1 MASKPVEK
9 FLPAVIGSLHQERAE
24 GVLKLEQND
33 GCRRLFWWN
42 GDLIYLQSDVAGEQF
57 GNYLL
62 RQGVLDLPALQELL
76 APGEGPRFG
85 EKVVQWGLLSK
96 EERDE
101 HLKTLMTQILLH
113 ALEHSV
119 VDISWEPCSIG
130 DRLTGDL
137 YFTLH
142 HRQLVWACFQEL
154 RNLKELSDLLYAQ
167 TAWRWKAPA
176 DLLISLKDLPL
187 NPRIAYALSFLGPE
201 PIGFETFM
209 GLTELEEEETA
220 RLLLSLWALGGL
232 ELIEGELPFSTKQAG
247 RTPPSKRPEPVQP
260 PPAPVPPR
268 PPAVAAKPIPPPAP
282 APTSLPLIPPPPI
295 LPPASQAPPPP
306 LFKEPVITIELA
318 HEEEEEKIDYA
329 VGGVLPP
336 RPEAGVEAEEE
347 ETASPVRNARRLF
360 NKAKILIMQERASEA
375 IRALEQSLKLDP
387 DSPKAFEAWLLLGKL
402 RLGNPA
408 WSTRAIEALQAAS
421 RLQPKSAEPWAL
433 MGELYL
439 RKGFKANA
447 LGCFKKAIELDPSV
461 PIPPELNL
469 AEDAG
474 EIKEP
479 ATLIGRLGTGLKAM
493 LKKDKG

>member
-1 MASKPVEK
+1 MTTKPVGK

-24 GVLKLEQND
+24 GELILEQND
-33 GCRRLFWWN
+33 GLRRLFWWN

-85 EKVVQWGLLSK
+85 EKVVQWGLLTT
-96 EERDE
+96 EERDG

-119 VDISWEPCSIG
+119 VEIRWEPCSIG

-142 HRQLVWACFQEL
+142 HRQLVWACFQEM

-167 TAWRWKAPA
+167 REWRWKAPT
-176 DLLISLKDLPL
+176 DLLLSMRDLPL
-187 NPRIAYALSFLGPE
+187 NPQFAYALSFLGPE
-201 PIGFETFM
+201 PLGFETFM

-232 ELIEGELPFSTKQAG
+232 ELIEGELPFPTRQAQ
-247 RTPPSKRPEPVQP
+247 RPAPLKRPEPPPPPRPLAPPPLLKPLAKPEPSP
-260 PPAPVPPR
+260 PPAPPPTPR
-268 PPAVAAKPIPPPAP
+268 
-282 APTSLPLIPPPPI
+282 SLPPLPPPP
-295 LPPASQAPPPP
+295 PVVAPPPP
-306 LFKEPVITIELA
+306 DPIITIELE
-318 HEEEEEKIDYA
+318 HEDEEEKIDFA

-336 RPEAGVEAEEE
+336 RPDGDAAEAEEDE
-347 ETASPVRNARRLF
+347 GATPVRNARRLF

-375 IRALEQSLKLDP
+375 IRAIEQSLKLDP
-387 DSPKAFEAWLLLGKL
+387 DSPKAYEAWLLLGKL

-421 RLQPKSAEPWAL
+421 RLQSKSAEPWAL

-469 AEDAG
+469 AENAG

-493 LKKDKG
+493 LKKDKA